1 MTPFGPFWG
10 YQKCHLASKTPHTNT
25 LRTQIGPWKVIFGH
39 FAFFL
44 GVNKSLCPIFLRRP
58 VHYSNFMNRSA
69 KISICRVA
77 NFNILE
83 KCWGMKNLIEFPNFC
98 FLFQVCFL
106 VAVLGVNFLLVPM
119 RPGRWNFYCFLQPSE
134 NWPGRK
140 SEWETTY
147 DIFLAVSSSFQGD
160 FQCLCLCSGLGE
172 NYYEIFLAV
181 SSSFQGYQ
189 NYCQ

>member
-1 MTPFGPFWG
+1 
-10 YQKCHLASKTPHTNT
+10 
-25 LRTQIGPWKVIFGH
+25 
-39 FAFFL
+39 
-44 GVNKSLCPIFLRRP
+44 
-58 VHYSNFMNRSA
+58 MNRSA

-77 NFNILE
+77 NFNFLE
-83 KCWGMKNLIEFPNFC
+83 ICWWMKNSIKFLHFW

-160 FQCLCLCSGLGE
+160 FQSLFGFGRKLLWNLPSGLILFSRLSDLLSIVLVLRQYGLQTSLFWWTWK
-172 NYYEIFLAV
+172 IIAV
-181 SSSFQGYQ
+181 SNHKLRWRQKQ
-189 NYCQ
+189 NVEKWH